1 MQSDILNELAKEDV
15 DLSEIEDSALET
27 ESYWYKVYKAYDRR
41 VNGFFEGNSESV
53 QIESFT
59 SHQNE
64 FVNKYLVFNSFER
77 AYSLTE
83 WVSMQTGQAINPQN
97 FGPQQKLFNGHQV
110 IYNSQLLQA
119 RRDKFSAKTMIQDRL
134 VRVGDSKNQQYL
146 ICTGIT
152 IPGKVKKERKIKL
165 TGLPSTLQ
173 IEVIRTPFLGLVPP
187 FLSKASLNAQNCLA
201 KLKQHE
207 IDILRDLEQ
216 YKNSKDADAEFL
228 SH

>member
-27 ESYWYKVYKAYDRR
+27 ESYWYKVYKAYNRR

-83 WVSMQTGQAINPQN
+83 WVNMKTSQAINP
-97 FGPQQKLFNGHQV
+97 
-110 IYNSQLLQA
+110 
-119 RRDKFSAKTMIQDRL
+119 
-134 VRVGDSKNQQYL
+134 
-146 ICTGIT
+146 
-152 IPGKVKKERKIKL
+152 
-165 TGLPSTLQ
+165 
-173 IEVIRTPFLGLVPP
+173 
-187 FLSKASLNAQNCLA
+187 
-201 KLKQHE
+201 
-207 IDILRDLEQ
+207 
-216 YKNSKDADAEFL
+216 
-228 SH
+228 